1 MLQRSSGCN
10 QFLNSSSSRRNPN
23 WLSSVSLRDKNI
35 IEFNPLFSRP
45 ILFFPFRFSVLS
57 FVWNHSIS
65 LEHDKSRSPELA
77 SYSEDTIQNVDQS
90 ALYFLNRCLIYYK
103 KKKHVFFVTHGNF
116 ISIYSIH
123 IQFLISC
130 NCNKFANYDWPADF
144 IAEIFIPTGFQH
156 HWSQG
161 ISKRGREWHT

>member
-10 QFLNSSSSRRNPN
+10 QFSNSSSSRRNPN

-90 ALYFLNRCLIYYK
+90 ALYFLNRCPIYYK

-116 ISIYSIH
+116 ISTIFNSWSLVIV
-123 IQFLISC
+123 INLRITIDQRIS
-130 NCNKFANYDWPADF
+130 
-144 IAEIFIPTGFQH
+144 
-156 HWSQG
+156 
-161 ISKRGREWHT
+161 